1 MALGGGCDRCQVIQD
16 DLKCTWVV
24 RKLHAPIK
32 SAQRMA
38 DEDTVESKFNA
49 QTLPPPGNLLRRH
62 SRRPLNPSALQL
74 AMFRS
79 QTYSQL
85 HQLSFP
91 LFLLEVAGFLG
102 DLLTSGTSPPRNPVY
117 RLFTQFGTVNTV
129 RFVLLITCLSVY
141 CLPFC
146 LFTLFCLF
154 KKGDVT
160 MLWCHRPFGL
170 AQ

>member
-38 DEDTVESKFNA
+38 DEDMVESKFNA
-49 QTLPPPGNLLRRH
+49 QTLPPARKPTEETLQV
-62 SRRPLNPSALQL
+62 PPEPSALQL
-74 AMFRS
+74 PIFCS
-79 QTYSQL
+79 QIYSQL
-85 HQLSFP
+85 HHVFFP

-117 RLFTQFGTVNTV
+117 RLFTQFGTVNTI
-129 RFVLLITCLSVY
+129 RFVLLITCLSR
-141 CLPFC
+141 
-146 LFTLFCLF
+146 FTASFTRCF
-154 KKGDVT
+154 SPYFYWKWQD
-160 MLWCHRPFGL
+160 F
-170 AQ
+170 